1 MEQYFVP
8 VPILCGTRDSSRA
21 AHPTSRDSRQPPA
34 KRDPTADS
42 HTPYGSSGS
51 RPLVDHHHRWWQA
64 RVHSTAA
71 TLPPLP
77 PLAPSHCLV
86 GAHRGS
92 IGPPDTVTCRR
103 RHSGWWW
110 SVQDTQPRGRRA
122 RRLLSDGE
130 LSPRSSFRPAPS
142 HPPHVLEAD
151 DEGQCPR
158 WRVKSI
164 GDPTFLVGPRPPTC
178 VGAAKEGGEGK
189 KKDEK
194 GSAWKITLQKKTRPP
209 PARFAH
215 HASTRA
221 AVAPRRG
228 EGTRAKA
235 RALARSA
242 VSSRR
247 WGGGGWV
254 GVSGHLLWGVR
265 PLPGLGGGGGAPT
278 GTNPWL
284 GNRPVR
290 SPPTPPQDRA
300 RTGGAGADRRR
311 RLPPRPHQDLVSR
324 PARFRRVSTPSRDS
338 RGEGVWGWVGAG
350 PPPPPGPAVT
360 PHPRS
365 GTCAPTSLFSASA
378 LGCGRLAPLAAV
390 WQIDEHPLLLSW
402 PSFCCSFP

>member
-130 LSPRSSFRPAPS
+130 LSPRSSFHPAPS

-158 WRVKSI
+158 SREFNRRSYIFGRPPSPHLRGCCKGGWGGKKRRERVGMENHVAKEDPPPPGAVRPSRLDPRCGGPAEGR
-164 GDPTFLVGPRPPTC
+164 GDPS
-178 VGAAKEGGEGK
+178 E
-189 KKDEK
+189 
-194 GSAWKITLQKKTRPP
+194 S
-209 PARFAH
+209 
-215 HASTRA
+215 
-221 AVAPRRG
+221 
-228 EGTRAKA
+228 A
-235 RALARSA
+235 RARSL
-242 VSSRR
+242 SRLIQTVGR
-247 WGGGGWV
+247 GGGGWGCRVTCCGASVHCLDWV
-254 GVSGHLLWGVR
+254 GGEAPR
-265 PLPGLGGGGGAPT
+265 RAPT
-278 GTNPWL
+278 W
-284 GNRPVR
+284 
-290 SPPTPPQDRA
+290 SSDRK
-300 RTGGAGADRRR
+300 
-311 RLPPRPHQDLVSR
+311 
-324 PARFRRVSTPSRDS
+324 PA
-338 RGEGVWGWVGAG
+338 
-350 PPPPPGPAVT
+350 
-360 PHPRS
+360 
-365 GTCAPTSLFSASA
+365 
-378 LGCGRLAPLAAV
+378 
-390 WQIDEHPLLLSW
+390 
-402 PSFCCSFP
+402 

>member
-130 LSPRSSFRPAPS
+130 LSPRSSFHPAPS

-158 WRVKSI
+158 SREFNRRSYIFGRPPSPHLRGCCKGGWGGKKRRERVGMENHVAKEDPPPPGAVRPSRLDPRCGGPAEGR
-164 GDPTFLVGPRPPTC
+164 GDPS
-178 VGAAKEGGEGK
+178 E
-189 KKDEK
+189 
-194 GSAWKITLQKKTRPP
+194 S
-209 PARFAH
+209 
-215 HASTRA
+215 
-221 AVAPRRG
+221 
-228 EGTRAKA
+228 A
-235 RALARSA
+235 RARSL
-242 VSSRR
+242 SRLIQTVGR
-247 WGGGGWV
+247 GGGGWGCRV
-254 GVSGHLLWGVR
+254 TCCDGWPVAWQPTR
-265 PLPGLGGGGGAPT
+265 PLPPHPSPRPRAHGRRGCRPPPPPPSPAAPRPGQSARALSTGIHPQPGQPRRGCVGLGGCGSPPSSRPCGYPAPT
-278 GTNPWL
+278 ERHLCAYLPFF
-284 GNRPVR
+284 RIR
-290 SPPTPPQDRA
+290 SGVWT
-300 RTGGAGADRRR
+300 
-311 RLPPRPHQDLVSR
+311 SR
-324 PARFRRVSTPSRDS
+324 PAR
-338 RGEGVWGWVGAG
+338 
-350 PPPPPGPAVT
+350 
-360 PHPRS
+360 
-365 GTCAPTSLFSASA
+365 C
-378 LGCGRLAPLAAV
+378 CLA
-390 WQIDEHPLLLSW
+390 D
-402 PSFCCSFP
+402 

>member
-130 LSPRSSFRPAPS
+130 LSPRSSFHPAPF

-164 GDPTFLVGPRPPTC
+164 GDPTFLVGPRPPTF

-278 GTNPWL
+278 GTNLDGWPMAWQPT
-284 GNRPVR
+284 RPLPPHP
-290 SPPTPPQDRA
+290 SPRPRA
-300 RTGGAGADRRR
+300 HGRRGC
-311 RLPPRPHQDLVSR
+311 RLPPPPPSPAAPRPGQSARALSTGIHPQPGQPRRGCVGLGGCGSPPSSRPCGCPAPTERRLCAYLPFFRIRSGVWTSR
-324 PARFRRVSTPSRDS
+324 PAR
-338 RGEGVWGWVGAG
+338 
-350 PPPPPGPAVT
+350 
-360 PHPRS
+360 
-365 GTCAPTSLFSASA
+365 C
-378 LGCGRLAPLAAV
+378 CLA
-390 WQIDEHPLLLSW
+390 D
-402 PSFCCSFP
+402 